1 MKATAIANANIALIK
16 YWGKRDEGLFLPQNS
31 SISLTTDCLSVKTTV
46 EFSPRN
52 KKDILILNN
61 RNYPLNSKE
70 HKKYLKPF
78 LNKIRKLAGTKRK
91 IKIVS
96 QSNLPKGAGLA
107 SSAAGFAALTA
118 AVNEALG
125 LGLNKREMS
134 ILARQGSGSAC
145 RSIYGG
151 FVEWRKGKKDDG
163 SDSFAFQIAPADYW
177 PEIRMVICLTSIKEK
192 KVSSREGMAQTVKT
206 SPFYPCWLKTI
217 DKDIKIAKRAIKN
230 RDISLLGKISE
241 ENCLKM
247 HALMITTKPG
257 IIYWNEKTIALIHKI
272 RELRER
278 GLKCYFTID
287 AGPQVKILCEKKDL
301 KELIK
306 GIKRMSGIKNVIIT
320 RPGPGVEISKSHLF

>member
-31 SISLTTDCLSVKTTV
+31 NIGLTTDCLSVKTTV
-46 EFSPRN
+46 EFSPKN

-70 HKKYLKPF
+70 YKKYLKPF

-91 IKIVS
+91 IKMVS

-177 PEIRMVICLTSIKEK
+177 PDIRMIICLTSKKEK

-217 DKDIKIAKRAIKN
+217 DKDIKTAKRAIKN

-247 HALMITTKPG
+247 HALMITTKPP
-257 IIYWNEKTIALIHKI
+257 IIYWNEKTINLIHKI
-272 RELRER
+272 RQLREK

-301 KELIK
+301 KEIIK
-306 GIKRMSGIKNVIIT
+306 EVKSPTAAKDVIIAK
-320 RPGPGVEISKSHLF
+320 PGPGPKISKSHLF

>member
-16 YWGKRDEGLFLPQNS
+16 YWGKRDENLFLPQNS
-31 SISLTTDCLSVKTTV
+31 NISLTTDCLSVKTTV
-46 EFSPRN
+46 EFSSRN

-61 RNYPLNSKE
+61 RNYPPSSKE
-70 HKKYLKPF
+70 YKRYLKPF
-78 LNKIRKLAGTKRK
+78 LDKIRKLAGTKRK

-96 QSNLPKGAGLA
+96 QSNFPKGAGLA

-118 AVNEALG
+118 AINEALG
-125 LGLNKREMS
+125 LGLNEREMS

-151 FVEWRKGKKDDG
+151 FVEWQRGKKDDG
-163 SDSFAFQIAPADYW
+163 SDSFALQIAPADYW
-177 PEIRMVICLTSIKEK
+177 PDIRMVICLTSRKEK

-206 SPFYPCWLKTI
+206 CPFYPCWLKTI

-247 HALMITTKPG
+247 HALMITTKPP
-257 IIYWNEKTIALIHKI
+257 IIYWNEKTIAFIHKI

-306 GIKRMSGIKNVIIT
+306 EIKRMSGIKNVIIT